1 MYKYFISF
9 THMSVIQNGCGNVV
23 VECDHKISD
32 FTKIEDMQKWIN
44 DMQKWIEDNGK
55 IKNVIIMSFQLIE

>member
-1 MYKYFISF
+1 MYKYFVSF

-44 DMQKWIEDNGK
+44 DMQK
-55 IKNVIIMSFQLIE
+55 